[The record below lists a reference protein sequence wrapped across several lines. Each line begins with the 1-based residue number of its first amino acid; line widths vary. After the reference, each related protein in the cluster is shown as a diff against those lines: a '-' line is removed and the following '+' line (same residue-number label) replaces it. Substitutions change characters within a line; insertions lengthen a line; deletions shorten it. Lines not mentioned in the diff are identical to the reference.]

1 MSLIDEALKRAQS
14 AGQAGEGQPGD
25 RPWVPTPMPDEGLAR
40 RWVLRR
46 AAGATLLAIAAAGAA
61 YWFFLRSTSGVP
73 VSRARSAAPPLAPKA
88 APMASAAVPTALPVS
103 VVPTPPRARPGVAGP
118 ASPAQAPHED
128 LGGRVEEAP
137 AVEAPAPR
145 PQRLVSGK
153 TYSGVVALP
162 EGPRIEL
169 GGIVWSETEPR
180 ALLNDRILGVGGY
193 VEGFTVESIETER
206 VELRRD
212 DVRIFLSVK

>member
-14 AGQAGEGQPGD
+14 AGHAGTGQPAD
-25 RPWVPTPMPDEGLAR
+25 RPWVPTPMPDEGLSR
-40 RWVLRR
+40 RWALRR
-46 AAGATLLAIAAAGAA
+46 AAGAALLAITAAGAA
-61 YWFFLRSTSGVP
+61 YWFFLRPTAGAP
-73 VSRARSAAPPLAPKA
+73 VSRARPAAPPLAPRA
-88 APMASAAVPTALPVS
+88 APMPSAAVPTALPVS
-103 VVPTPPRARPGVAGP
+103 VVPTPPRARPGVASP
-118 ASPAQAPHED
+118 ASPAQSPHED
-128 LGGRVEEAP
+128 LGGRVEAAP
-137 AVEAPAPR
+137 AVEAQAPR

-206 VELRRD
+206 VALRRD
-212 DVRIFLSVK
+212 DVRIFLSVR